1 MEYLPLDVIL
11 VTALFL
17 LVLGL
22 SIKEFIK
29 YVSKLNEDIQ
39 DDRNQNQQRVAQN
52 VELQVERGQNEIKVE
67 IVQEAKQNE
76 NEHKNNEHDNLDIN
90 DKQEE
95 TIWSIVWFWI

>member
-1 MEYLPLDVIL
+1 MSQEYIR
-11 VTALFL
+11 
-17 LVLGL
+17 
-22 SIKEFIK
+22 S
-29 YVSKLNEDIQ
+29 LNII
-39 DDRNQNQQRVAQN
+39 VAQN